1 MLAQMSR
8 VARAIQDPRRARR
21 RACRG
26 AVSALLAVAL
36 SFSQLSAAGGAHAAV
51 REGMTLG
58 CETLPSLMR
67 TYLQHHI
74 EFRDLST
81 ELRERVAESYL
92 RRLDSSRALLLA
104 GEAESIHKSL
114 VELLPDIERGRCDKL
129 HKLQRLVVARYE
141 LMQDF
146 VRATVTDEAYEIDR
160 EAVLII
166 DPKERGFP
174 ADEAARK
181 DLWRKLI
188 HFQMANYVAGG
199 TELGE
204 AKTKLVRRYE
214 LMRKRALE
222 FDEADVYAQ
231 FLGSF
236 ANSLD
241 PHSDY
246 FSADRYEDFGIHMS
260 LQLEGIGAVLSSRD
274 GYTLVEEIVPG
285 GAADLDGRLKPK
297 DRILAVGQT
306 EGDLVDVVDMDLRD
320 VVRLIRG
327 KKGSTVWIAVLR
339 QGATSERFTAAL
351 VRDKINLEQGAAKLE
366 YQEIQRGDQA
376 FKVAVIELPTFYGD
390 KDPTHRQA
398 STDMK
403 RLLEQVQ
410 REGADGL
417 VLDLSRNGGG
427 LLDYA
432 VEISGFFLTE
442 GGIVAVGNSRQ
453 HARVY
458 RDPDDGILY
467 DGPLV
472 VLTSRVTA
480 SAGEIL
486 AGAIKDYRRGVVV
499 GDDHTFGKGSV
510 QTVIPLRPGLGALKL
525 TTDLFY
531 RPGGASTQRAGVQTD
546 IQLPSLT
553 ASDELGEINQP
564 YSLEARRIAPFVPK
578 MGSEDGPDLGYRPL
592 SPDVFEYLRERSASR
607 IADSERFAE
616 IEELRVK
623 AADNE
628 VVRIADLLEPESSDE
643 ADAQGDGDEDDD
655 ANTPQLEEAL
665 RILVDLVSHKRV
677 ALH

>member
-8 VARAIQDPRRARR
+8 VAQTNRSFCRARR
-21 RACRG
+21 RIRRPPALWSLLVGLLCLAGPG
-26 AVSALLAVAL
+26 AAT
-36 SFSQLSAAGGAHAAV
+36 AAIEDGT
-51 REGMTLG
+51 RLG
-58 CETLPSLMR
+58 CETLPRLMR
-67 TYLQHHI
+67 TYLRHHI
-74 EFRDLST
+74 EFRDLSS

-92 RRLDSSRALLLA
+92 RRLDSSRSLLLK
-104 GEAESIHKSL
+104 GEADGIRKAL
-114 VELLPDIERGRCDKL
+114 IDVQPDIQRGRCERL
-129 HKLQRLVVARYE
+129 HSLQRLIVSRYAQME
-141 LMQDF
+141 LL
-146 VRATVTDEAYEIDR
+146 VRETVSDDGYEIDR
-160 EAVLII
+160 KAVLII
-166 DPKERGFP
+166 DPEERGFP
-174 ADEAARK
+174 TTTEERDA
-181 DLWRKLI
+181 LYLKLI

-199 TELGE
+199 TDLKE
-204 AKTKLVRRYE
+204 AKEKLIRRYV
-214 LMRKRALE
+214 LMHKRAEE
-222 FDEADVYAQ
+222 FDAEDVYTQ

-297 DRILAVGQT
+297 DRILAVGQKDD
-306 EGDLVDVVDMDLRD
+306 GLVDVVDMDLRD

-339 QGATSERFTAAL
+339 QGAKVERFTADL
-351 VRDKINLEQGAAKLE
+351 VRDKINLEQGAAKLR
-366 YQEIQRGDQA
+366 YQEIKNGEA
-376 FKVAVIELPTFYGD
+376 IYKMAVIELPTFYGD

-398 STDMK
+398 STDVR
-403 RLLEQVQ
+403 RLLEQIGK
-410 REGADGL
+410 EGADGL

-432 VEISGFFLTE
+432 VEISGYFLTE

-453 HARVY
+453 RTRVY
-458 RDPDDGILY
+458 RDPDDAILY

-525 TTDLFY
+525 TTDLFF
-531 RPGGASTQRAGVQTD
+531 RPGGASTQRAGVETD
-546 IQLPSLT
+546 IQMPSLT
-553 ASDELGEINQP
+553 ASDELGEVNQP
-564 YSLEARRIAPFVPK
+564 YSLPARSIAPFVPSMEEARELK
-578 MGSEDGPDLGYRPL
+578 LGYHPL
-592 SPDVFEYLRERSASR
+592 SPDVFSFLRDRSADR
-607 IADSERFAE
+607 VAENERFAE
-616 IEELRVK
+616 IEALRIK
-623 AADNE
+623 AAENQ
-628 VVRIADLLEPESSDE
+628 VVRIADLLEPSDSEAGGRDGESGEES
-643 ADAQGDGDEDDD
+643 
-655 ANTPQLEEAL
+655 NTPQLDEAL
-665 RILVDLVSHKRV
+665 QILVDLASQKRV

>member
-8 VARAIQDPRRARR
+8 VARAIQNVPRPQRRARR
-21 RACRG
+21 APALC
-26 AVSALLAVAL
+26 ALIAALLCL
-36 SFSQLSAAGGAHAAV
+36 SSGSAPAAIDD
-51 REGMTLG
+51 GMALG
-58 CETLPSLMR
+58 CETLPRLMR

-74 EFRDLST
+74 EFRDLSV

-92 RRLDSSRALLLA
+92 RRLDPSRSLLLR
-104 GEAESIHKSL
+104 GEADGIRKAL
-114 VELLPDIERGRCDKL
+114 VDVQPDIERGRCERL
-129 HKLQRLVVARYE
+129 HSLQRLIVSRYAQME
-141 LMQDF
+141 HF
-146 VRATVTDEAYEIDR
+146 VGQTVNADSYQIDR
-160 EAVLII
+160 EAVLVI
-166 DPKERGFP
+166 DPEERGFP
-174 ADEAARK
+174 ATSEERDA
-181 DLWRKLI
+181 LYLKLI
-188 HFQMANYVAGG
+188 HFQMANYVAGD
-199 TELGE
+199 TELEE
-204 AKTKLVRRYE
+204 AKEKLVRRYE
-214 LMRKRALE
+214 LMHKRAKE
-222 FDEADVYAQ
+222 FDAEDVYAQ

-297 DRILAVGQT
+297 DRILAVGQKDS
-306 EGDLVDVVDMDLRD
+306 ELVDVVDMDLRD

-327 KKGSTVWIAVLR
+327 KKGSSVWIAVLR
-339 QGATSERFTAAL
+339 QGTKAERFTAEL
-351 VRDKINLEQGAAKLE
+351 VRDKINLEQGAAKLRYE
-366 YQEIQRGDQA
+366 EIKSGDA
-376 FKVAVIELPTFYGD
+376 VFKMAVIELPTFYGD

-398 STDMK
+398 STDVK
-403 RLLEQVQ
+403 RLLGQIR

-432 VEISGFFLTE
+432 VEISGYFLTE

-453 HARVY
+453 RARVY
-458 RDPDDGILY
+458 RDPDDAILY

-472 VLTSRVTA
+472 VLTSRITA

-525 TTDLFY
+525 TTDLFF
-531 RPGGASTQRAGVQTD
+531 RPGGASTQRAGVVTD

-553 ASDELGEINQP
+553 ASDELGEVNQP
-564 YSLEARRIAPFVPK
+564 YSLPARSIAPFVPSMEEAQRLK
-578 MGSEDGPDLGYRPL
+578 LGYHPL
-592 SPDVFEYLRERSASR
+592 SPDVFAYLRERSAGR
-607 IADSERFAE
+607 IAGDERFAE
-616 IEELRVK
+616 IEALRAK
-623 AADNE
+623 AAENE
-628 VVRIADLLEPESSDE
+628 VVKIADLLEPEGSAGEAAEDE
-643 ADAQGDGDEDDD
+643 SEDE
-655 ANTPQLEEAL
+655 NTPQLDEAL
-665 RILVDLVSHKRV
+665 QILVDLVSQKRV

>member
-1 MLAQMSR
+1 MLAKMSR

-21 RACRG
+21 RASRG
-26 AVSALLAVAL
+26 VASLLLAAAL
-36 SFSQLSAAGGAHAAV
+36 SLGQLVAAGAANAAP
-51 REGMTLG
+51 RKGMTLG

-104 GEAESIHKSL
+104 GEAETVRKSL
-114 VELLPDIERGRCDKL
+114 VGVLPDIENGRCEKL
-129 HKLQRLVVARYE
+129 HSLQRLVVARYG
-141 LMQDF
+141 LMEEF
-146 VRATVTDEAYEIDR
+146 VRKTVTAEDYAIDR
-160 EAVLII
+160 DAVLII
-166 DPKERGFP
+166 DPEERGFP
-174 ADEAARK
+174 VDEAAREA
-181 DLWRKLI
+181 LYLKLI
-188 HFQMANYVAGG
+188 HFQMANYVAGE
-199 TELGE
+199 TELEE

-222 FDEADVYAQ
+222 FDAADVYSQ

-297 DRILAVGQT
+297 DRILAVGQA
-306 EGDLVDVVDMDLRD
+306 ESDLVDVVDMDLRD

-339 QGATSERFTAAL
+339 QGSSAERFTAAL
-351 VRDKINLEQGAAKLE
+351 VRDKINLEQGAAKLHYE
-366 YQEIQRGDQA
+366 EIQQGDA
-376 FKVAVIELPTFYGD
+376 NFKVAVIELPTFYGD

-403 RLLEQVQ
+403 RLLKQVKE
-410 REGADGL
+410 EGADGL

-458 RDPDDGILY
+458 RDPDDKILY

-525 TTDLFY
+525 TTDLFF

-553 ASDELGEINQP
+553 ASDELGEVNQP

-578 MGSEDGPDLGYRPL
+578 MGSDGGLDLGYRPL
-592 SPDVFEYLRERSASR
+592 SPDVFDYLRERSATR
-607 IADSERFAE
+607 IADNARFTE

-643 ADAQGDGDEDDD
+643 AEAEGEEDDD
-655 ANTPQLEEAL
+655 ANTPQLDEAL